1 MPGRMSGAPVVRG
14 TRVAVQ
20 AVIDNADDGYTAEQI
35 AAEIYHGLPVEP
47 TRRVIEFAR
56 RLALRRLLLD
66 QSAPWGLRQVLTRFN
81 VKAAYDLGWDRIAN
95 GRLLTVAEEAGS
107 NPFARSSQF
116 PQTPVFYWGM
126 AVLVP
131 TLGTSLFPLRPRPLP
146 AANAGPRPARR
157 SALSHFAI
165 AASAI
170 FRVLGT

>member
-1 MPGRMSGAPVVRG
+1 MSGAPVVRG
-14 TRVAVQ
+14 TRAAVQ

-116 PQTPVFYWGM
+116 PQTSVFCWGT

-131 TLGTSLFPLRPRPLP
+131 TLGTTLFPLRPRPLP